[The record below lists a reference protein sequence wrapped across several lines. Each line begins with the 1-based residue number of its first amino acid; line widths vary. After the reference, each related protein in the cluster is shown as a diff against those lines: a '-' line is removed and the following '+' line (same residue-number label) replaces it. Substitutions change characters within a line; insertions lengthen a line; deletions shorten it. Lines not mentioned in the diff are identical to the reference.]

1 MLAFMIRRVL
11 TMVLT
16 ALCLTFV
23 VFYLTNLPPNLEK
36 LAKSEASARMSDAD
50 VESWIDRNG
59 YGRPV
64 LVRYAEW
71 LGITPGWTRTED
83 GVTTGRCIERGQDP
97 AAAPLRCGVLQGD
110 WGFSTVFKQPVSQI
124 IAERLG
130 ATGML
135 MLWVMI
141 VMVPASLLIGVLS
154 GMREGSR
161 LDRGL
166 SIFSIASTA
175 TPEYVS
181 GVVLIALF
189 ASTTTG
195 LSPWLAEQGW
205 ISGKTLFLGTA
216 TSALDSRTEQAIQAT
231 LRRVRQGRT
240 TLVVAH
246 RLSTIADADEI
257 LVLKAG
263 RVVERGTHQALITL
277 GGEYAS
283 LWRKQTRKTSGV

>member
-1 MLAFMIRRVL
+1 MLAFLIRRVL

-50 VESWIDRNG
+50 VESWIERNG
-59 YGRPV
+59 YGRPAV
-64 LVRYAEW
+64 VRYGEW
-71 LGITPGWTRTED
+71 LGVIPGWTRTED

-97 AAAPLRCGVLQGD
+97 ATAPLRCGVLQGD

-124 IAERLG
+124 IVDRLS

-141 VMVPASLLIGVLS
+141 VMVPTSLLIGVLS

-166 SIFSIASTA
+166 SLFSIASTA
-175 TPEYVS
+175 TPE
-181 GVVLIALF
+181 
-189 ASTTTG
+189 
-195 LSPWLAEQGW
+195 
-205 ISGKTLFLGTA
+205 
-216 TSALDSRTEQAIQAT
+216 
-231 LRRVRQGRT
+231 
-240 TLVVAH
+240 
-246 RLSTIADADEI
+246 
-257 LVLKAG
+257 
-263 RVVERGTHQALITL
+263 
-277 GGEYAS
+277 
-283 LWRKQTRKTSGV
+283 